1 MESNLCMDSM
11 CESQS
16 AMAMMISLLTLSTEN
31 RRHPSSSRCHHLS
44 HSLYMRMC
52 VRCACAY
59 VCLLPEEEE
68 VGNGREAYIPL
79 FAKYSLSACFFTR
92 INSFLPS
99 LAETGT
105 HRETEMAPFSSF
117 HLCLLIDLLPYLL
130 PCHRHRHR
138 TCINGATTASASCLQ
153 E

>member
-44 HSLYMRMC
+44 HSLYMCMC

-105 HRETEMAPFSSF
+105 HRDRNGTVFFFSSVPSDRSSPISSS
-117 HLCLLIDLLPYLL
+117 LPSPSPSDL
-130 PCHRHRHR
+130 H
-138 TCINGATTASASCLQ
+138 
-153 E
+153 